1 MESPGWKVYICV
13 PRGLEWL
20 SGCGTVSSSSVF
32 LQVNGDPYSSKGE
45 PCPFLANRLHVSS
58 AAISW
63 LLTASSFFSLISLF
77 IYLFVCL
84 FIFVF
89 VAVRRLSLFVESGGY
104 SSLRCTGFSLWWLL
118 LLQSTGSRHAGF
130 SSCGTQAQ

>member
-84 FIFVF
+84 FVNFC
-89 VAVRRLSLFVESGGY
+89 
-104 SSLRCTGFSLWWLL
+104 LRCCAQAFSICGERGLL
-118 LLQSTGSRHAGF
+118 FIEVHGLLIVVASLVAEHGL
-130 SSCGTQAQ
+130 